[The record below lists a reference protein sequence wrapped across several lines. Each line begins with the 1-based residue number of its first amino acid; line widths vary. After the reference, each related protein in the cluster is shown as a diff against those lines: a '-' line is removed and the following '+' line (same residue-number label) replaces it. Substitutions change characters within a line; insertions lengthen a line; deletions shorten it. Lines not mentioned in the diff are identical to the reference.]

1 MADSPQALTS
11 SSASTGRVNGK
22 PPDEIFVVEDMVM
35 DRPRSPS
42 VEDVQQQ
49 SKKGRSSES
58 SDQIQETA
66 LNDSATDIAAMP
78 IRDPKPLFRD
88 MLIGNNSDSL
98 EKKRLTDLD
107 VEVSKDDMR
116 FRDDGPVHEI
126 MFSNR
131 VRDAIDR
138 KLAHFVIIRLL
149 VCGKDSEAN
158 ENRLPRDTNDL
169 YGPWMQA
176 PSRKRRPPVA
186 RQGSITVA
194 VNKQLPRL
202 AGSRFAALSEGQDVE
217 ILVEEEGSIGTL
229 LDQDKWGV
237 ASGILDVSHARVM
250 SPAETNNRPD
260 DSVVNKGKPVAVSA
274 MVASRDKVFP
284 VSTSLNK
291 ENHVVVQIDK
301 LGGESSISGKA
312 GRISSKVSIVT
323 DSKGGSRGI
332 LRSKELDQSKGVIAR
347 PADGE
352 DTLKDNYD
360 APIQWCDNETFDNQI
375 SDAMHD

>member
-131 VRDAIDR
+131 
-138 KLAHFVIIRLL
+138 
-149 VCGKDSEAN
+149 
-158 ENRLPRDTNDL
+158 
-169 YGPWMQA
+169 
-176 PSRKRRPPVA
+176 
-186 RQGSITVA
+186 GSITVA